1 MKVLMHYTFGW
12 QKLMDF
18 VYPNLMEYCRKH
30 RYQMALLCVND
41 YKRYTGEHKIKQ
53 IISEVGYG
61 DIALVLDADTYITNH
76 LIDFEQFV
84 DKDHD
89 LYLTKDINGINTGVF
104 IVKMTPWM
112 QNLLN
117 YVNNTIQSGDFN
129 CEQDAIAEYINNF
142 GLDRIKIVDHPS
154 FNSYPIDLYAPS
166 YGKINYEEDEFVKK
180 PTHEQGAWQM
190 GDYILH
196 APGLTIEKR
205 IELFKNTPIIK

>member
-1 MKVLMHYTFGW
+1 
-12 QKLMDF
+12 
-18 VYPNLMEYCRKH
+18 
-30 RYQMALLCVND
+30 MALLCVND

-142 GLDRIKIVDHPS
+142 GLDRIKIVNHPS

-205 IELFKNTPIIK
+205 IELFKNTPIVK